1 MICFTLWGILCKLL
15 TSAQARASLGPV
27 DRHRVVHRRVDR
39 RLRKSRMSS
48 SGTRAFDTP
57 SEDVTGKKRPAL
69 DSAELARCTGSWD
82 SCQRAEAGPSGSGD
96 AKDAHLVLHPQ
107 AELDALQRRLV
118 TQFLRTV
125 DPNEES
131 IVITN
136 PRAQGAPPPP
146 HRHHRAAPL
155 LKPPPRASAAVAAL
169 PSDAALAAR
178 GQATQSCGSLGRGR
192 TCAASRTARQS
203 ARTRD

>member
-1 MICFTLWGILCKLL
+1 
-15 TSAQARASLGPV
+15 
-27 DRHRVVHRRVDR
+27 
-39 RLRKSRMSS
+39 MSS
-48 SGTRAFDTP
+48 SSSSRAFDTP

-96 AKDAHLVLHPQ
+96 AKEAHLVLHPK
-107 AELDALQRRLV
+107 AELDVLQRRLV
-118 TQFLRTV
+118 SQFLRTV

-146 HRHHRAAPL
+146 HCHRAAPL
-155 LKPPPRASAAVAAL
+155 PKPPPRASATAAAL

-178 GQATQSCGSLGRGR
+178 GQATLSCGSLGRGR

-203 ARTRD
+203 AGTRD